1 VIASRTSQALWKAA
15 IAALAIYALVLNSL
29 LAGLLIAP
37 QAIAGNLDQNVA
49 ALTFVCGTSSRAT
62 QKTPVTPGEPR
73 QHGTDGCVLC
83 AGGQCITDLPAGSA
97 LKPDPV
103 RKLVGVKFAA
113 PRTLVLPR
121 LIQAAAQPRGPPAE

>member
-1 VIASRTSQALWKAA
+1 MIASRTSQALWKAA

-29 LAGLLIAP
+29 LAGLLMAP
-37 QAIAGNLDQNVA
+37 QALPGNLDQNVA

-62 QKTPVTPGEPR
+62 LKTPVTPGEPR

-83 AGGQCITDLPAGSA
+83 AGGQCITDLPAGSV
-97 LKPDPV
+97 LKSDPV
-103 RKLVGVKFAA
+103 RKLVRVKFAA

-121 LIQAAAQPRGPPAE
+121 LIRAAAQPRGPPAE